1 MKTLPEAKMQYEYF
15 INLDERG
22 EFYADVR
29 DPDGNTV
36 FEIHGFDIF
45 EEIFSRR
52 YFRGDIFE
60 DGFMDHKYDLENL
73 EGYLRILEVMPK
85 GATLVRGN

>member
-1 MKTLPEAKMQYEYF
+1 MQYEYF

-36 FEIHGFDIF
+36 LEIHGF
-45 EEIFSRR
+45 EL
-52 YFRGDIFE
+52 FE
-60 DGFMDHKYDLENL
+60 DGFMEHKHDLDGL
-73 EGYLRILEVMPK
+73 EGLLHMQGVMPK
-85 GATLVRGN
+85 GATLVRGNF

>member
-1 MKTLPEAKMQYEYF
+1 MQYKYF

-36 FEIHGFDIF
+36 YEIHGFEIF
-45 EEIFSRR
+45 EE
-52 YFRGDIFE
+52 
-60 DGFMDHKYDLENL
+60 GFMKHKHDLGNL
-73 EGYLRILEVMPK
+73 EEHLYMLGFMPK
-85 GATLVRGN
+85 GSTLVHGNF

>member
-1 MKTLPEAKMQYEYF
+1 MKTLLEAKMQYEYF

-36 FEIHGFDIF
+36 YKWEFLTHLQIRNQNESQSHVFYKLRQT
-45 EEIFSRR
+45 RR
-52 YFRGDIFE
+52 
-60 DGFMDHKYDLENL
+60 
-73 EGYLRILEVMPK
+73 V
-85 GATLVRGN
+85 

>member
-1 MKTLPEAKMQYEYF
+1 MQYKYF

-36 FEIHGFDIF
+36 YEIHGFAFF
-45 EEIFSRR
+45 EA
-52 YFRGDIFE
+52 
-60 DGFMDHKYDLENL
+60 GFMKHKDDLEGL
-73 EGYLRILEVMPK
+73 EDHLHMQGVMPK
-85 GATLVRGN
+85 GATLVRGNF

>member
-36 FEIHGFDIF
+36 FEIKGFEF
-45 EEIFSRR
+45 
-52 YFRGDIFE
+52 FE
-60 DGFMDHKYDLENL
+60 DGFMDHKYDLANL

>member
-1 MKTLPEAKMQYEYF
+1 MKTLLEAKMQYEYF

-36 FEIHGFDIF
+36 FEVKGF
-45 EEIFSRR
+45 EV
-52 YFRGDIFE
+52 FE
-60 DGFMDHKYDLENL
+60 DGFVDHKYDLESL
-73 EGYLRILEVMPK
+73 EDHLHMLGFMPK
-85 GATLVRGN
+85 GVSLVRGN

>member
-1 MKTLPEAKMQYEYF
+1 MQYEYF

-36 FEIHGFDIF
+36 YEVHGF
-45 EEIFSRR
+45 E
-52 YFRGDIFE
+52 IFE
-60 DGFMDHKYDLENL
+60 DGFMKHKHDLAGLENL
-73 EGYLRILEVMPK
+73 LQVQGLMLK
-85 GATLVRGN
+85 GATLVPGNF

>member
-1 MKTLPEAKMQYEYF
+1 MKCTGVTFTKETLIQYF

-36 FEIHGFDIF
+36 YEIHGFDIF
-45 EEIFSRR
+45 E
-52 YFRGDIFE
+52 
-60 DGFMDHKYDLENL
+60 DGFMKHKHDLGNL
-73 EGYLRILEVMPK
+73 EEHLHMLGFMPK
-85 GATLVRGN
+85 GATLVHGNF

>member
-22 EFYADVR
+22 EFDADVR

-36 FEIHGFDIF
+36 FEIKGF
-45 EEIFSRR
+45 E
-52 YFRGDIFE
+52 IFE
-60 DGFMDHKYDLENL
+60 DGFMEHKHDLEGL
-73 EGYLRILEVMPK
+73 EDLLHMQRVMPK